1 VAIFFLHIS
10 SVARS
15 AGRSA
20 PGAAAYRSGERI
32 VDTRSGRVY
41 DYSKRQDVLHKEIT
55 LPSNLAH
62 GEASWA
68 QNRATL
74 WNTAE
79 QAEHRRNSRVARE
92 YLLALPHELDA
103 GQRVTLSRA
112 LAHDIADRYGVA
124 VDAAI
129 HAPRAGG
136 DQRNFHLHLLTTTR
150 EIHADG
156 LGSKSTIELNGTT
169 RYDRGLPR
177 FIDESLGLRQR
188 TATLVNAALVAAHR
202 PERVNHLALDANGD
216 ERTTRPR
223 LPWGAYLAEARGL
236 HSEIADRVRAGYA
249 ARMQRRALSQ
259 NPDHGSSLADIRREA
274 RENWLRMRAGA
285 APKCRTG
292 ELERDAPPLAADRD
306 HSL

>member
-1 VAIFFLHIS
+1 MAIFFLRVT
-10 SVARS
+10 SVGRS

-20 PGAAAYRSGERI
+20 PGAAAYRAGERLE
-32 VDTRSGRVY
+32 DARSGRIY

-55 LPSNLAH
+55 LPSKLSN

-92 YLLALPHELDA
+92 YLLVLPHELDA
-103 GQRVTLSRA
+103 GQRISLSRT
-112 LAHDIADRYGVA
+112 LARDIADRYGVA
-124 VDAAI
+124 ADAAI
-129 HAPRAGG
+129 HAPRPGG

-150 EIHADG
+150 EIHTDG
-156 LGSKSTIELNGTT
+156 LGLKSTIELGGAE

-177 FIDESLGLRQR
+177 SIDEFRSLRQR
-188 TATLVNAALVAAHR
+188 TATFINEALAAANR
-202 PERVNHLALDANGD
+202 PERVNHLAIDANGQ

-236 HSEIADRVRAGYA
+236 HSDIADRVRAKYA
-249 ARMQRRALSQ
+249 ARQRSRVFSQ
-259 NPDHGSSLADIRREA
+259 NADQGRSLADIRREA
-274 RENWLRMRAGA
+274 RESWLRMRAGEA
-285 APKCRTG
+285 SKGRAG
-292 ELERDAPPLAADRD
+292 GLERDAAPLAADRD